1 MKITHHCQIFS
12 LEYGYFM
19 GTTEDKRLH
28 LTFIQ
33 DTIKRMA
40 GNSFLL
46 KGWSITLIIAITS
59 IAIGLDVDLLDG
71 KITRLYF
78 IGLSI
83 FLVLIFWVLDA
94 YYLSQERAYRGLYGK
109 VSKTE
114 SDKID
119 YSMDARSFLGGNN
132 SWFSSMFSHVF
143 LVFYG
148 SSLFLLLLVLG
159 HMIGIDIYLK

>member
-1 MKITHHCQIFS
+1 MPTPD
-12 LEYGYFM
+12 
-19 GTTEDKRLH
+19 DKRQH
-28 LTFIQ
+28 LIFIQ

-46 KGWSITLIIAITS
+46 KGWSITLIIAITT
-59 IAIGLDVDLLDG
+59 IAVGLDIDLLEG

-78 IGLSI
+78 ICISI

-114 SDKID
+114 TDKID
-119 YSMDARSFLGGNN
+119 YSMDARSFLVGKNT
-132 SWFSSMFSHVF
+132 WWSSMFSYVF

-148 SSLFLLLLVLG
+148 SALFLLLILLG
-159 HMIGIDIYLK
+159 NMVGIDIYMK

>member
-1 MKITHHCQIFS
+1 
-12 LEYGYFM
+12 
-19 GTTEDKRLH
+19 
-28 LTFIQ
+28 
-33 DTIKRMA
+33 MA

-46 KGWSITLIIAITS
+46 KGWSITLIIAITT
-59 IAIGLDVDLLDG
+59 IAVGLDIDLLEG

-78 IGLSI
+78 ICISI

-114 SDKID
+114 TDKID
-119 YSMDARSFLGGNN
+119 YSMDARSFLVGKNT
-132 SWFSSMFSHVF
+132 WWSSMFSYVF

-148 SSLFLLLLVLG
+148 SALFLLLILLG
-159 HMIGIDIYLK
+159 NMVGIDIYMK

>member
-1 MKITHHCQIFS
+1 M
-12 LEYGYFM
+12 EYGYFM
-19 GTTEDKRLH
+19 GTAEDKRQH
-28 LTFIQ
+28 LIFIQ

-59 IAIGLDVDLLDG
+59 IAVGLDIDLLEG
-71 KITRLYF
+71 KVTRLYF
-78 IGLSI
+78 ICISI

-94 YYLSQERAYRGLYGK
+94 FYLSQERAYRGLYGK

-114 SDKID
+114 PEKVD
-119 YSMDARSFLGGNN
+119 YSMDARPFLSGKN
-132 SWFSSMFSHVF
+132 SWWSSMFSHVF

-148 SSLFLLLLVLG
+148 SALFLLLLLLG
-159 HMIGIDIYLK
+159 NMIGINVYMK

>member
-1 MKITHHCQIFS
+1 MPTPD
-12 LEYGYFM
+12 
-19 GTTEDKRLH
+19 DKRQH
-28 LTFIQ
+28 LIFIQ
-33 DTIKRMA
+33 NTIKRMA

-46 KGWSITLIIAITS
+46 KGWSITLIIAITT
-59 IAIGLDVDLLDG
+59 IAVGLDIDFLEG

-78 IGLSI
+78 ICISI

-114 SDKID
+114 TDKID
-119 YSMDARSFLGGNN
+119 YSMDARSFLVGKNT
-132 SWFSSMFSHVF
+132 WWSSMFSNVF

-148 SSLFLLLLVLG
+148 SALFLLLILLG
-159 HMIGIDIYLK
+159 NMVGIDIYMK